1 MAEPTIYL
9 HFSTDGAGIET
20 MSEAGL
26 PHYFL
31 YGEPE
36 ETVRPDFVHVES
48 LEHRSMPGDWTIRP
62 HMHGDLNH
70 IILIADGGGDI
81 RYEAETIPF
90 EAPRLLVVPARIAHG
105 FDWHRE
111 SRGLVLTIAD
121 VHLSQLVQHHPDLGQ
136 LFDRPR
142 CLPLGTADC
151 RQIAA
156 TMQALIGELSWI
168 GLGQAAAVE
177 AALLGI
183 FVSASRAL
191 ERSGAA
197 SSREP
202 RKPDLVARY
211 HELLEQRFRLRE
223 SIDIYARTL
232 GVSPTTLREA
242 CAVIG
247 QSPTRIRDHRTI
259 LEAQRLLA
267 YSALTVAEIG
277 EAVGFEDPAYFSR
290 FFSRKCG
297 QPPNA
302 WRETVKLSSPHT
314 QSLE

>member
-1 MAEPTIYL
+1 
-9 HFSTDGAGIET
+9 

-36 ETVRPDFVHVES
+36 QTVLPDFVHVES
-48 LEHRSMPGDWTIRP
+48 LEHRSRPGNWTIQP

-81 RYEAETIPF
+81 RYETETIPF

-105 FDWHRE
+105 FSWHRE
-111 SRGLVLTIAD
+111 TRGLVLTIAD
-121 VHLSQLVQHHPDLGQ
+121 VHLRQLVQRHPDLGQ
-136 LFDRPR
+136 LFARPR

-183 FVSASRAL
+183 LVAASRAL

-211 HELLEQRFRLRE
+211 HELVEQRFRLRE
-223 SIDIYARTL
+223 AVGTYASTL

-242 CAVIG
+242 CLTIDR
-247 QSPTRIRDHRTI
+247 SPTRIRDHRTI

-297 QPPNA
+297 RSPIA
-302 WRETVKLSSPHT
+302 WRRSVKAGSPH
-314 QSLE
+314 QQGLE